1 VVEGIGSERAAA
13 PQARLMSLVIEGILT
28 RQLPWGLVLIGVFLS
43 ILLELVGV
51 PALAFAVGVYLPLE
65 STTPVFIGGVV
76 SWLVQRG
83 RGEQAEG
90 DSGPGVL
97 FSSGLIAGG
106 SLMGLAYAAL
116 QPEKFEHLRDV
127 LNLGKYLPAALTQ
140 GPVVGLVTFLFI
152 TWLLYR
158 AGRSGEG
165 AVAAHRP

>member
-1 VVEGIGSERAAA
+1 
-13 PQARLMSLVIEGILT
+13 
-28 RQLPWGLVLIGVFLS
+28 
-43 ILLELVGV
+43 
-51 PALAFAVGVYLPLE
+51 
-65 STTPVFIGGVV
+65 
-76 SWLVQRG
+76 
-83 RGEQAEG
+83 
-90 DSGPGVL
+90 
-97 FSSGLIAGG
+97 
-106 SLMGLAYAAL
+106 MGLAYAAL